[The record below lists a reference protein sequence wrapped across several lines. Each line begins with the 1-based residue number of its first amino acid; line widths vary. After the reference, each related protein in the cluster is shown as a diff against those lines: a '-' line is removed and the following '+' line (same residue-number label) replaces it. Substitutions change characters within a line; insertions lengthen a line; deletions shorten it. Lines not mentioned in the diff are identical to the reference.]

1 MVIIEK
7 HIISNPNTIDNISF
21 QFAKRKT
28 SPHLYLVDI
37 NIYEYHLCTTYTILS
52 VIHIPVVSFFST

>member
-7 HIISNPNTIDNISF
+7 LNISSQDTLDNILF
-21 QFAKRKT
+21 FAKRKT
-28 SPHLYLVDI
+28 SLHLYLLDI